1 MLPKIQEIQQI
12 SEGGAD
18 VITSDAIITEIN
30 GQDTTHHF
38 FALLSRFI
46 LTLKKDTPEESNL
59 KLHSHLFFILF
70 TLNQADQG
78 MLTLGDLAR
87 ELDISK
93 QQLTKLV
100 NDLEARGLA
109 ARMRG
114 EENHRTYYLQITED
128 GRQTLSGM
136 VGSLMEPAE
145 RTFSSYTGD
154 EKQELLRSILCLEQ
168 FLEDIRTGLANT

>member
-1 MLPKIQEIQQI
+1 M
-12 SEGGAD
+12 
-18 VITSDAIITEIN
+18 ITSDAIITEIN

-46 LTLKKDTPEESNL
+46 LTLKKDTPGESNL

-100 NDLEARGLA
+100 NDLEERGLA

-114 EENHRTYYLQITED
+114 EENHRKYYLQITED

>member
-1 MLPKIQEIQQI
+1 MPPKIFRNIGRRANVTTPDTTESQI
-12 SEGGAD
+12 SE
-18 VITSDAIITEIN
+18 
-30 GQDTTHHF
+30 QDTTRHF

-46 LTLKKDTPEESNL
+46 LTLKKDAPGESSL

-100 NDLEARGLA
+100 NDLEKRGLA

-114 EENHRTYYLQITED
+114 EENHRKYYLQITED

>member
-1 MLPKIQEIQQI
+1 MTTPDTTASQI
-12 SEGGAD
+12 SE
-18 VITSDAIITEIN
+18 
-30 GQDTTHHF
+30 QDTTHHF

-46 LTLKKDTPEESNL
+46 LTLKKDTPGESSL

-100 NDLEARGLA
+100 NDLEKRGLA
-109 ARMRG
+109 VRLRG
-114 EENHRTYYLQITED
+114 EENHRKYYLQITED

-136 VGSLMEPAE
+136 IGGLMEPAE

-168 FLEDIRTGLANT
+168 FLENIRTQS

>member
-1 MLPKIQEIQQI
+1 MARTEIQNELYPDCPIRNILARI
-12 SEGGAD
+12 SD
-18 VITSDAIITEIN
+18 KWS
-30 GQDTTHHF
+30 
-38 FALLSRFI
+38 I
-46 LTLKKDTPEESNL
+46 L
-59 KLHSHLFFILF
+59 ILF

-100 NDLEARGLA
+100 NDLEKRGLA

-114 EENHRTYYLQITED
+114 EENHRKYYLQITED

>member
-1 MLPKIQEIQQI
+1 
-12 SEGGAD
+12 
-18 VITSDAIITEIN
+18 
-30 GQDTTHHF
+30 
-38 FALLSRFI
+38 
-46 LTLKKDTPEESNL
+46 
-59 KLHSHLFFILF
+59 
-70 TLNQADQG
+70 

-100 NDLEARGLA
+100 NDLEERGLA
-109 ARMRG
+109 ARMLG
-114 EENHRTYYLQITED
+114 EENHRKYYLQITED

-168 FLEDIRTGLANT
+168 FLEDIHTDLANT

>member
-1 MLPKIQEIQQI
+1 MTTPDTTESQI
-12 SEGGAD
+12 SE
-18 VITSDAIITEIN
+18 
-30 GQDTTHHF
+30 QDTTRHF

-46 LTLKKDTPEESNL
+46 LTLKKDAPGESSL

-100 NDLEARGLA
+100 NDLEKRGLA

-114 EENHRTYYLQITED
+114 EENHRKYYLQITED
-128 GRQTLSGM
+128 GRQTLSEM
-136 VGSLMEPAE
+136 VGGLIEPAE

-168 FLEDIRTGLANT
+168 FLENIRTQS

>member
-1 MLPKIQEIQQI
+1 M
-12 SEGGAD
+12 
-18 VITSDAIITEIN
+18 ITSDAIITEIN

-46 LTLKKDTPEESNL
+46 LTLKKDTPGESNL

-100 NDLEARGLA
+100 NDLEERGLA
-109 ARMRG
+109 APACAAKRIIANITCRS
-114 EENHRTYYLQITED
+114 QKTED
-128 GRQTLSGM
+128 RHSPEW
-136 VGSLMEPAE
+136 SA
-145 RTFSSYTGD
+145 
-154 EKQELLRSILCLEQ
+154 
-168 FLEDIRTGLANT
+168 A

>member
-1 MLPKIQEIQQI
+1 MMLQSLNEQ
-12 SEGGAD
+12 SL
-18 VITSDAIITEIN
+18 TMS
-30 GQDTTHHF
+30 
-38 FALLSRFI
+38 ALAE
-46 LTLKKDTPEESNL
+46 K
-59 KLHSHLFFILF
+59 
-70 TLNQADQG
+70 
-78 MLTLGDLAR
+78 
-87 ELDISK
+87 LDITK

-100 NDLEARGLA
+100 NDLEKRGLA

-114 EENHRTYYLQITED
+114 EENHRKYYLQITED

>member
-1 MLPKIQEIQQI
+1 MTTPDTTESQI
-12 SEGGAD
+12 SE
-18 VITSDAIITEIN
+18 
-30 GQDTTHHF
+30 QDTTRHF

-46 LTLKKDTPEESNL
+46 LTLKKDAPGESSL

-100 NDLEARGLA
+100 NDLEKRGLA

-114 EENHRTYYLQITED
+114 EENHRKYYLQITED

-136 VGSLMEPAE
+136 VDSLMEPAE

-168 FLEDIRTGLANT
+168 FLENIRTQS

>member
-1 MLPKIQEIQQI
+1 MTTPDTTESQI
-12 SEGGAD
+12 SE
-18 VITSDAIITEIN
+18 
-30 GQDTTHHF
+30 QDTTRHF

-46 LTLKKDTPEESNL
+46 LTLKRDAPSESSL

-100 NDLEARGLA
+100 NDLEKRGLA

-114 EENHRTYYLQITED
+114 EENHRKYYLQITED

-136 VGSLMEPAE
+136 VGGLMEPAE

-168 FLEDIRTGLANT
+168 FLENIRTQS